1 MKKKYIV
8 DLSEEECARLQEM
21 IRSGTHSARRISWA
35 RALLKVEDGWTDKK
49 TSEALDIDTSTVARL
64 RKRFVEEGIE
74 VALGA
79 RSRKPRPSKRKLDG
93 KQEAYLIALACSES
107 PEGTTDWTLRMLAD
121 RMVELDYV
129 ESISYETV
137 RRVLKKTC

>member
-1 MKKKYIV
+1 
-8 DLSEEECARLQEM
+8 M
-21 IRSGTHSARRISWA
+21 I
-35 RALLKVEDGWTDKK
+35 
-49 TSEALDIDTSTVARL
+49 SEALDIDTRTVARL

-79 RSRKPRPSKRKLDG
+79 RSREPRPSKRKLDG

-107 PEGTTDWTLRMLAD
+107 PEGTTEWTLRMLAD
-121 RMVELDYV
+121 RMVELSYV

-137 RRVLKKTC
+137 RRVLKKTY